1 MNTVTELAIEG
12 GRPSR
17 SKPFPHWPQFEAEE
31 IEAALS
37 VLRSGRVNY
46 WTGDEGRFF
55 EAEFAS
61 RSHCKHAVAVANG
74 SVSLELALYALGI
87 KPGDEVIVTSRSFV
101 ASAGCV
107 VLRGATPAFAD
118 VDRDSQNIT
127 AETIRAALSPRT
139 KAIIA
144 VHLNGW
150 PCDMDSI
157 NAIAREHGLA
167 VVEDCAQAHGAEY
180 KGRPVGSLGDIA
192 SFSFCQDKIMSTGG
206 EGGMVVTNDNVLR
219 ERVWSFKDHGK
230 NLQLMNEAR
239 STGGFRWVH
248 DSIGTNFRLTEM
260 QSAIGRVLLRKLGQ
274 AVEARRRN
282 ASMLTTK
289 FSTIPGLRVTRPGP
303 DIYHS
308 YYKYCA
314 FVRPEKLSPHWDRDR
329 IVEAIR
335 AEGIPCFGRAG
346 SCNDIYPEK
355 AFAQYGVRK
364 ARLTVAKELGETS
377 LILLV
382 HPTITA
388 EDISDTCLVVRK
400 VMMRAVKRTHTNL
413 FDGFGLVDG
422 AR

>member
-12 GRPSR
+12 GPPSR
-17 SKPFPHWPQFEAEE
+17 LKPFPHWPQFEAEE

-37 VLRSGRVNY
+37 ILRSGRVNY
-46 WTGDEGRFF
+46 WTGDEGSFF

-61 RSHCKHAVAVANG
+61 FTHCKHAVAVANG

-107 VLRGATPAFAD
+107 LLRGAMPVFAD
-118 VDRDSQNIT
+118 VDRDSQNVT
-127 AETIRAALSPRT
+127 AETIRPALSPRT

-206 EGGMVVTNDNVLR
+206 EGGMVVTNDNVLWD
-219 ERVWSFKDHGK
+219 RVWSFKDHGK
-230 NLQLMNEAR
+230 NRQLMNEAR

-282 ASMLTTK
+282 ASMLTNE
-289 FSTIPGLRVTRPGP
+289 FSTIPGLRVARPGP
-303 DIYHS
+303 DIFHS

-314 FVRPEKLSPHWDRDR
+314 FVRSEELASNWDRDR
-329 IVEAIR
+329 VMKTIR

-346 SCNDIYPEK
+346 SCSDIYREK
-355 AFAQYGVRK
+355 AFAHCHLPN
-364 ARLTVAKELGETS
+364 ARLPVARELGETC
-377 LILLV
+377 LIFSV
-382 HPTITA
+382 YPTIKD
-388 EDISDTCLVVRK
+388 EDISDTCSAVRK
-400 VMMRAVKRTHTNL
+400 VMMCAVKPTETVPML
-413 FDGFGLVDG
+413 
-422 AR
+422 AS